1 MYTLALLVKVLITQR
16 LYFREKT
23 GRHMIS
29 VFFCDSTTLYKK
41 ENQLGKTLTSCL
53 LTADVS
59 LRIFWNEDTEDDGGV
74 KAALELLLVI
84 LEFASVFANGVYV
97 IAKSGGVEIGK

>member
-1 MYTLALLVKVLITQR
+1 
-16 LYFREKT
+16 
-23 GRHMIS
+23 MIRQP
-29 VFFCDSTTLYKK
+29 YIK
-41 ENQLGKTLTSCL
+41 ENQLRKTLTSCL

-59 LRIFWNEDTEDDGGV
+59 LRIFWNEDTEDNGGV

-84 LEFASVFANGVYV
+84 LEFASVVANGVYV